1 MSHFYAASALL
12 LLSLPHGFA
21 SPVVQGLAA
30 TPTGQVVSLVGSPLR
45 PKPALVGSLE
55 NKLESLL
62 AKPLRNSSP
71 GKPLTLVGDPFAF
84 IPFAASVLTS
94 KKSSSIASSTKS
106 STTLTPTSTT
116 TSTTTSTV
124 TPTPSIASSTVLPV
138 APTPPAPP
146 IIAFKS
152 VSIQSIATE
161 VAPLAAPA
169 SVVVPSVIPASP
181 VVSSVVEISSVAE
194 IATALPLAVSAI
206 ATPPVVASV
215 VPAPPVL
222 ASFIPIPAV
231 NVSVIPVPAVNVS
244 IIPLPILNASVI
256 PDSSLVASVI
266 PEGTGIALPIAA
278 NATVIISNAT
288 AIANTSTTTIVV
300 TETVPF
306 STFITSSIPV
316 PTSIQITIPLI
327 PVVESVVPVSSA
339 IETSIPLP
347 SVVESD
353 IPLSSVVG
361 SVVPLPPVVESVIPL
376 PSTVESD
383 IPLPPVL
390 ESSVPE
396 PSTEALLGPQAGA
409 LKLKDFVSLVQKI
422 ADVISGFFHVLPPDS
437 DTPANIL
444 APPAISP
451 SAIPPPAS
459 ELEDTTD
466 SSEDVTSNT
475 KRDQQYLPVPLAI
488 MASLLDTLRNIT
500 TTVASSQLP
509 LEKRDTLTTE
519 QQNLVSIAAAK
530 IAELQLVTDALK
542 ALGKSQLAKRDQQLT
557 NVTAASLYPMIMS
570 MIDTILTALGI
581 PIGTVTSNL
590 VTDDPV
596 VALSNALK
604 SINSKITARSKKSEK
619 RQLDQNAYNGFLSK
633 FVAILD
639 NLLQISKNVSV
650 TATPPV
656 TPVTPFV
663 GGPLFGLSGL
673 NGSKLPVSPP
683 FFTAGG
689 PFASPPPFVTAGG
702 PFASAPPFV
711 TAGGPFASPPPFVT
725 AGGPFAG
732 LSGVNGNI
740 PTGPPFLAG
749 GPLMAG
755 PLAAIAALAAEKTPL
770 DVAST
775 LAAPLSAV
783 SSIPVDVSS
792 VLSAPIASASNV
804 AAILPELLDLPI
816 SGGSIGARGGSL
828 RARQALG
835 FLPSLNDL
843 KTGAIPSAVAAV
855 ALAPNALSNVASPA
869 GAVANVVPLNGLLNL
884 ANPTQGVANA
894 VPLNSVQTL
903 ASPAQGVAAAIP
915 LNGLPNIAN
924 AAQGVPGTVGNIL
937 PNAQG
942 VAATVGNI
950 LPNAQGVAA
959 TVGSILPLTLPAES
973 ASAVAGLVAGLVPAA
988 NPAAGAA
995 NVVPNL
1001 VGGLANPLTGLTSAL
1016 NPAGISNTVAGLTSS
1031 FPFAGFSPFG
1041 GGLNPFPGLFNPLA
1055 GVTNI
1060 FGSFNPFAALRGGLY
1075 GGNQN
1080 PTLATTLNSSPL
1092 SGVTNALQLQGVNSV
1107 APVKARDITVDKAED
1122 ALPPLPPVAVGFAP
1136 DLTPVFSL
1144 ASPVLGAVAPVA
1156 TPVLNAAESVITPIV
1171 NAAASVITPIVNAA
1185 QSFVDAN
1192 IPGSGLLPPLPP
1204 VPVFQGLQPLSPLPV
1219 GTLLPVEAPLPPV
1232 SAPLPPIGAP
1242 LPPVSAPL
1250 TPLPSLVVG
1259 VLPSIGAIPL
1269 VGPIPPVGSLPPQGP
1284 LPIPPPSLIPISPA
1298 VPLVTPG
1305 LIALPSAPLAV
1316 MPVSNAVPSLL
1327 SPVAPLAGAV
1337 APIVN
1342 ATGPASPIVVS
1353 VVDPLHNILNILKNL
1368 FGIHTAQTKR
1378 DSSVSAFPVVHQD
1391 ASLQQGDVQSV
1402 PNNVAH
1408 VVKAPARRLS
1418 TRGHEE
1424 LTRSSQAP
1432 LEKRQILQKAE
1443 VDDFINKWH
1452 PMTAALSETNP
1463 AVVDDIFE
1471 VFMDPSSSPPIPAS
1485 LDEYSDSLR
1494 SFMLDLYDFSQYLN
1508 DDDVSAQDKMDILR
1522 VLFDGHLG
1530 YKSKR
1535 SMRNGARSV
1544 VTLPR
1549 ELRKDYLAD
1558 YAPESTGSSAEN
1570 VDQTAPS
1577 TGDVSESDPA
1587 SGDYLD
1593 DVYAD
1598 ASLV

>member
-30 TPTGQVVSLVGSPLR
+30 TPTGQVDSLVGSPLR

-84 IPFAASVLTS
+84 IPFAASVLTN

-161 VAPLAAPA
+161 VAPLAAP
-169 SVVVPSVIPASP
+169 S
-181 VVSSVVEISSVAE
+181 
-194 IATALPLAVSAI
+194 
-206 ATPPVVASV
+206 SV

-244 IIPLPILNASVI
+244 IIPLPVLNASVI

-278 NATVIISNAT
+278 NATVIVSNAT
-288 AIANTSTTTIVV
+288 TIANTSTTTIVV

-306 STFITSSIPV
+306 STFVTSSIPV

-327 PVVESVVPVSSA
+327 SVVESVVPVSS
-339 IETSIPLP
+339 
-347 SVVESD
+347 VVESV

-361 SVVPLPPVVESVIPL
+361 SVVPLPSVVESVTPL

-396 PSTEALLGPQAGA
+396 PSAEALLGPQAGA
-409 LKLKDFVSLVQKI
+409 LKLTDFVSLVQKI

-466 SSEDVTSNT
+466 SSEDVTNNT
-475 KRDQQYLPVPLAI
+475 KRDQQYLPIPLAT
-488 MASLLDTLRNIT
+488 MASLLDILRNMT
-500 TTVASSQLP
+500 TTVASSKLP
-509 LEKRDTLTTE
+509 LGKRDILTTE

-557 NVTAASLYPMIMS
+557 NITVASLYPMIMS
-570 MIDTILTALGI
+570 MINTILTALGI

-604 SINSKITARSKKSEK
+604 SISSKITARSKKSEK
-619 RQLDQNAYNGFLSK
+619 RQLDQNAYNGLLSK
-633 FVAILD
+633 FIAILD
-639 NLLQISKNVSV
+639 SLLQLSKNVSV
-650 TATPPV
+650 TGTPPV
-656 TPVTPFV
+656 TPVTPFA
-663 GGPLFGLSGL
+663 GGPLLGLSGL
-673 NGSKLPVSPP
+673 NGSKLPV
-683 FFTAGG
+683 
-689 PFASPPPFVTAGG
+689 SPPPFVTAGG

-732 LSGVNGNI
+732 RPPFGPGGPFAGLSGVNGNI

-755 PLAAIAALAAEKTPL
+755 PLAAIAALAADKTPL

-792 VLSAPIASASNV
+792 VLSGPIASASNV
-804 AAILPELLDLPI
+804 ADVLPELLDLPI

-835 FLPSLNDL
+835 FLPSLTDL
-843 KTGAIPSAVAAV
+843 PTGAIPGAGAAG

-884 ANPTQGVANA
+884 ANPTQGIANA

-903 ASPAQGVAAAIP
+903 ASPAQGVTAALP

-924 AAQGVPGTVGNIL
+924 AAQGVTGTVGNIL

-942 VAATVGNI
+942 VAGTVGNI
-950 LPNAQGVAA
+950 LPNAQGVAG
-959 TVGSILPLTLPAES
+959 TVGNILPNAQGVAGPLGNILPNAQGVAGTVGNILPLTLPAES

-988 NPAAGAA
+988 NPAAVAA

-1001 VGGLANPLTGLTSAL
+1001 VSGLANPLTGLTSAL
-1016 NPAGISNTVAGLTSS
+1016 NPAGISSALAGLTSS

-1075 GGNQN
+1075 GGYQN
-1080 PTLATTLNSSPL
+1080 PTLPTILNSSPI
-1092 SGVTNALQLQGVNSV
+1092 SGVTNALQLQGVNPV
-1107 APVKARDITVDKAED
+1107 ASVKARDITVDKAED
-1122 ALPPLPPVAVGFAP
+1122 ALPPLSPVALGFAP
-1136 DLTPVFSL
+1136 NLTPVFSL
-1144 ASPVLGAVAPVA
+1144 ANPVLGVVAPIA
-1156 TPVLNAAESVITPIV
+1156 TPVLNAAEAVITPIA
-1171 NAAASVITPIVNAA
+1171 NAAEAVITPIVNAA

-1192 IPGSGLLPPLPP
+1192 IPGSGPLLPLPP
-1204 VPVFQGLQPLSPLPV
+1204 VPIVQGLQPLSPLPV
-1219 GTLLPVEAPLPPV
+1219 GTLLPVDASLPLVSAALPLVSAALPLVSAALPLVSAALPLVSAALPPV
-1232 SAPLPPIGAP
+1232 GAP
-1242 LPPVSAPL
+1242 LSS
-1250 TPLPSLVVG
+1250 LPSLPVG
-1259 VLPSIGAIPL
+1259 ALPSIGALSL
-1269 VGPIPPVGSLPPQGP
+1269 VGPIPPVVSLLPQGP
-1284 LPIPPPSLIPISPA
+1284 LLIPPPSLTPLPLSPA
-1298 VPLVTPG
+1298 IPLVTPG
-1305 LIALPSAPLAV
+1305 LSALPSAPLV
-1316 MPVSNAVPSLL
+1316 VTPVLNAIPSLL
-1327 SPVAPLAGAV
+1327 SPVASLAAAV
-1337 APIVN
+1337 SPIVN

-1353 VVDPLHNILNILKNL
+1353 VVDPLHNIINILKNL

-1402 PNNVAH
+1402 PNNAAH

-1432 LEKRQILQKAE
+1432 PEKRQILQKAE

-1463 AVVDDIFE
+1463 AVVDDIFQ
-1471 VFMDPSSSPPIPAS
+1471 VFMDPSSSPATSAS
-1485 LDEYSDSLR
+1485 LGEYSDSLR
-1494 SFMLDLYDFSQYLN
+1494 SFMLDLYDFSQYLD
-1508 DDDVSAQDKMDILR
+1508 DDDVSAQDKIDILR
-1522 VLFDGHLG
+1522 VLLDGHLG

-1544 VTLPR
+1544 VTFPR

-1598 ASLV
+1598 ANLV